1 MPPPWAPPTNLRGEN
16 GSSDFLPPNLSHFA
30 DPVNNFSSSPLSAAA
45 NDLSLSPHDPE
56 LSDHFSGGSWD
67 ATQNPDLAPNDPR
80 RARIDSLQSL
90 AEEDFYKEVQAA
102 YGRGNSCCN
111 RRRMVLVGMSLM
123 FVGAAILAVV
133 ATAGRGWHW
142 INPFAVSPLPG
153 AVGSGSNKNNTSA
166 TGSDAASSSPEMSNP
181 TLDHPLSQA
190 CRPTREHAERRQSC
204 TDECAKYECCSAPA
218 DSCVATQKED
228 CVIYRDMCDSEL
240 MKQQQPNNNDNAG
253 DASSIE
259 NDEEDP
265 KDADTTDDN
274 VAPAVAIRPADLD
287 ALCTKTS
294 LETSEGRT
302 LCETACRD
310 HLCCFSLSALEGDG
324 STCSDDPD
332 QQCDAYQSCANLIVE
347 EAEDILESVEEQEAD
362 ETGGDADTPPKEDNG
377 GIILEAQ
384 VEEEDE
390 VEEAPIDDI
399 EMEEIENEM
408 EEAELDI
415 QEAEKVMEEV
425 EEEEQNEG
433 LDEGYQEIGRN
444 EDLPSHEK
452 GGRDEGRLRSLRVR
466 NLRASAYM

>member
-1 MPPPWAPPTNLRGEN
+1 MPPPWAPPTNLRGGD

-45 NDLSLSPHDPE
+45 SNDLSLSPHDPE
-56 LSDHFSGGSWD
+56 VSDHFSGGSWD

-111 RRRMVLVGMSLM
+111 RRRLVLVGMSLM

-153 AVGSGSNKNNTSA
+153 AVGSGDSNNNA
-166 TGSDAASSSPEMSNP
+166 TNP
-181 TLDHPLSQA
+181 TLEHPLSQA

-218 DSCVATQKED
+218 DSCAATQKED
-228 CVIYRDMCDSEL
+228 CVIYSDMCDSEL
-240 MKQQQPNNNDNAG
+240 MKQPNDDTT
-253 DASSIE
+253 DASSE
-259 NDEEDP
+259 NGEEP
-265 KDADTTDDN
+265 KDADTTADTTTDN
-274 VAPAVAIRPADLD
+274 GASAVAIRPADLD

-302 LCETACRD
+302 LCESACRD
-310 HLCCFSLSALEGDG
+310 HLCCFSLSALEGEG
-324 STCSDDPD
+324 NTCSDDRD
-332 QQCDAYQSCANLIVE
+332 QQCDAYQPCANLIVE
-347 EAEDILESVEEQEAD
+347 EAEDILESVEEQEAN
-362 ETGGDADTPPKEDNG
+362 ETGGDVDTTPEEDNDVT
-377 GIILEAQ
+377 LEAQ

-415 QEAEKVMEEV
+415 EEAEQVMKEV
-425 EEEEQNEG
+425 EEEEENEG
-433 LDEGYQEIGRN
+433 TSEGYQEIGRN
-444 EDLPSHEK
+444 EDLPDHEK
-452 GGRDEGRLRSLRVR
+452 NGRDEGRFRSLRVR
-466 NLRASAYM
+466 TLGGASA

>member
-1 MPPPWAPPTNLRGEN
+1 MPPPWAPPTNLRGGN

-45 NDLSLSPHDPE
+45 SNDLSLSPHDPE
-56 LSDHFSGGSWD
+56 LSYHFSGGSWD

-80 RARIDSLQSL
+80 RARVDSLQSL

-153 AVGSGSNKNNTSA
+153 AVGGTGSNSSNSSNSTSTA
-166 TGSDAASSSPEMSNP
+166 TDSTTSVSDDASSPEMSNP
-181 TLDHPLSQA
+181 TLDHPLSRA
-190 CRPTREHAERRQSC
+190 CRPRRQSC
-204 TDECAKYECCSAPA
+204 TDECAKYDCCSAPA
-218 DSCVATQKED
+218 DSCAATQKED
-228 CVIYRDMCDSEL
+228 CVIYWDMCDSEL
-240 MKQQQPNNNDNAG
+240 MKQPNNDNAG
-253 DASSIE
+253 ASS
-259 NDEEDP
+259 EDDGEP
-265 KDADTTDDN
+265 KDVDTITDN
-274 VAPAVAIRPADLD
+274 GPSAVIIRPADLD

-302 LCETACRD
+302 QCENACSD
-310 HLCCFSLSALEGDG
+310 HMCCFSLSTLEGDG
-324 STCSDDPD
+324 NTCSDDPD
-332 QQCDAYQSCANLIVE
+332 QQCDAYQPCANLIVE
-347 EAEDILESVEEQEAD
+347 EAEDILESVEEQEAN
-362 ETGGDADTPPKEDNG
+362 ETGGDTNDTPEDDNNDA
-377 GIILEAQ
+377 ILEAQ

-390 VEEAPIDDI
+390 AEEAPIDDI

-415 QEAEKVMEEV
+415 QEAEKVMEDV

-433 LDEGYQEIGRN
+433 LDAGYQEIGRN

-452 GGRDEGRLRSLRVR
+452 GGRDEGRLRSLRVG
-466 NLRASAYM
+466 AYM